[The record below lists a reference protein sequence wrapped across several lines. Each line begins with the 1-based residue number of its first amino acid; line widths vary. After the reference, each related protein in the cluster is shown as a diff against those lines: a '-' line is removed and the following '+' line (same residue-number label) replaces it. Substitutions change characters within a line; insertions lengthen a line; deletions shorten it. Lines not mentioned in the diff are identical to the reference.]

1 MKSLLIK
8 KSSLSGNITIPS
20 SKSHTL
26 RSLVFALMAKGT
38 SHITNFLNSPDTFAM
53 IRAIESLGAKVE
65 KKQSSL
71 QVTGTA
77 GIISSSST
85 IVDAGNSG
93 QVLRFIG
100 ALAPLAETYTI
111 ITGDHSIRESRP
123 VKPLLD
129 GLLQLGAFATSTRL
143 NNKAP
148 IIVRGPLKPGVATID
163 GEDSQPVSALLI
175 AASFLKGKTE
185 LHVTNSG
192 EKPWIDLT
200 LYWMDR
206 LGIGYSHKNYEHYIV
221 QGNACYD
228 GFEISIPGDFSSAAY
243 PIAAALVTNSELTL
257 ENIDMNDVQ
266 GDKKLIEIL
275 LQMGAKIEIDGRK
288 KTLTVKK
295 GSPLQGI
302 KIDVND
308 FIDAITI
315 LAVLGCYASGETE
328 IVNGSIA
335 RKKES
340 DRIHCIALEL
350 KKMGAEI
357 EEKPDGLI
365 IKTSQLRGAYV
376 KSHKDHR
383 IAMSVAIAALGAIG
397 DTVIEDVECVSKTY
411 QNFAKDFQ
419 EIGSY
424 MQEITTNQAATD
436 GK

>member
-1 MKSLLIK
+1 MKSLVIK
-8 KSSLSGNITIPS
+8 KSTLSGKTTIPS

-38 SHITNFLNSPDTFAM
+38 SHITNPLHSPDTFSM

-65 KKQSSL
+65 KKQTSL

-85 IVDAGNSG
+85 IIDAGNSG

-100 ALAPLAETYTI
+100 ALAPLIDTYTV

-123 VKPLLD
+123 VKPLID

-143 NNKAP
+143 NDKAP
-148 IIVRGPLKPGVATID
+148 IILRGPLKPGVATIEGD
-163 GEDSQPVSALLI
+163 DSQPVSALLI
-175 AASFLKGKTE
+175 AASFVKGKTE
-185 LHVTNSG
+185 LYVTNPG

-200 LYWMDR
+200 LHWMDK
-206 LGIGYSHKNYEHYIV
+206 LGIRYFHKNYEHYIL

-228 GFEISIPGDFSSAAY
+228 GFEVSIPGDFSSAAY
-243 PIAAALVTNSELTL
+243 PIVAALVTNSELTL

-266 GDKKLIEIL
+266 GDKKLVDVF
-275 LQMGAKIEIDGRK
+275 LQMGAKIEIDNTK

-295 GSPLQGI
+295 GPPLQGI

-315 LAVLGCYASGETE
+315 LATLGCYASGVTE

-340 DRIHCIALEL
+340 DRIQCIALEL
-350 KKMGAEI
+350 KKMGADI
-357 EEKPDGLI
+357 EERPDGLI
-365 IKTSQLRGAYV
+365 IKRSPLRGAYL

-397 DTVIEDVECVSKTY
+397 DTIIEDIECVSKTY

-419 EIGSY
+419 KIGCHIE
-424 MQEITTNQAATD
+424 EITTNQTATD

>member
-8 KSSLSGNITIPS
+8 KSSLYGNITIPP

-38 SHITNFLNSPDTFAM
+38 SHITNPLDSPDTCAM
-53 IRAIESLGAKVE
+53 IRAIQSLGAKVE
-65 KKQSSL
+65 KKENTL
-71 QVTGTA
+71 LVTGATA
-77 GIISSSST
+77 KVYSSDTIIDS
-85 IVDAGNSG
+85 DNSG

-100 ALAPLAETYTI
+100 ALASLTDTYTV

-129 GLLQLGAFATSTRL
+129 GLLQLGAFAVSTRL
-143 NNKAP
+143 NDKAP
-148 IIVRGPLKPGVATID
+148 IIVKGPLKPGTATID
-163 GEDSQPVSALLI
+163 GQDSQPVSALLI

-185 LHVTNSG
+185 LHVVNPG

-206 LGIGYSHKNYEHYIV
+206 LGIGYSHKNYKHYIL
-221 QGNACYD
+221 QGNAYYE
-228 GFEISIPGDFSSAAY
+228 GFAASIPGDFSSAAY

-266 GDKKLIEIL
+266 GDKKLVRVL
-275 LQMGAKIEIDGRK
+275 LQMGAKIEIDGIK

-328 IVNGSIA
+328 IINGSIA

-340 DRIHCIALEL
+340 DRIHSIAIEL

-357 EEKPDGLI
+357 EERPDGLL
-365 IKTSQLRGAYV
+365 IKSSLLKGAHL
-376 KSHKDHR
+376 KSHQDHR
-383 IAMSVAIAALGAIG
+383 IAMSLAIASLGAEG
-397 DTVIEDVECVSKTY
+397 NSVIENVKCINKSYE
-411 QNFAKDFQ
+411 NFANDFQ
-419 EIGSY
+419 KIGCQ
-424 MQEITTNQAATD
+424 MQEITTP
-436 GK
+436 